1 MYENSTKTFAATE
14 ESSFPCLCQ
23 VNQTVNCQ
31 SGWEFAAGGQK
42 EEGMKILLIW
52 NKLLSPEIIQEL
64 LEHETTAF

>member
-42 EEGMKILLIW
+42 EEGMKILLI
-52 NKLLSPEIIQEL
+52 
-64 LEHETTAF
+64 